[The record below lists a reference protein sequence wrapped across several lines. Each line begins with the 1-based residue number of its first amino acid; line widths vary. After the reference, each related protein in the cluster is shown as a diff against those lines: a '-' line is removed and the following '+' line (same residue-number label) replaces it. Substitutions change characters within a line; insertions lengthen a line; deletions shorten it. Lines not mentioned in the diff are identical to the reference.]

1 MSEYAGTDAQPELTD
16 RQKELL
22 GQVSHQ
28 QVLDAFND
36 VLAERNIPLL
46 VRRVEFREAEPE
58 SASEPIGPDP
68 SAGPDIPDPP
78 PGGAYHCWQDV
89 VGGPWICEC
98 LPPSP
103 PGPPVSLPPQ

>member
-1 MSEYAGTDAQPELTD
+1 MSDYEVPGRQPKLTE
-16 RQKELL
+16 RQKQILAQLEE
-22 GQVSHQ
+22 Q
-28 QVLDAFND
+28 QVLDGFNA
-36 VLAERNIPLL
+36 VLAQRGIPVV
-46 VRRVEFREAEPE
+46 VRRVEFLEAEPV

-68 SAGPDIPDPP
+68 SGGPDIPDPP